1 MGLIDVTAST
11 RFNDLELWLDNHVV
25 RGAHLRAFSHYMKT
39 KKYRRQDKNN
49 LLSSHALLRATVKG
63 EKKKIEP
70 KIHHFSK
77 KEN

>member
-39 KKYRRQDKNN
+39 KKCHRHDKNI
-49 LLSSHALLRATVKG
+49 LLNSRALLRATVKG

-77 KEN
+77 

>member
-1 MGLIDVTAST
+1 MGLIDVTEST

-25 RGAHLRAFSHYMKT
+25 RGAHLRAFSHEMKT
-39 KKYRRQDKNN
+39 KKYRRHDKNN

-70 KIHHFSK
+70 KIHHF
-77 KEN
+77 

>member
-77 KEN
+77 

>member
-25 RGAHLRAFSHYMKT
+25 RSAHLRAFSHYMKT
-39 KKYRRQDKNN
+39 KKYHRHNKNN
-49 LLSSHALLRATVKG
+49 LLNSHALLRAPVKG

-70 KIHHFSK
+70 KIHHFSM
-77 KEN
+77 

>member
-39 KKYRRQDKNN
+39 KKYRRHDKNN

-70 KIHHFSK
+70 KIHHFSM
-77 KEN
+77 